1 LGPLSQ
7 IERVVVLPR
16 RMLGRDVERGEIVE
30 IGLDVWPLG
39 DRESHIGEDL
49 GDLVGHL
56 AHRMDAPLGERALT
70 HGKRD
75 VGALDRQLLAERSL
89 GKLAALGL
97 ERLANTLLQA
107 IDDLAVSL
115 ALLRRKRAE
124 RLHQLRDASLS
135 PERGDAH
142 LFELVEVVSL
152 GDGVK
157 QLGLETVELWRA
169 Q

>member
-1 LGPLSQ
+1 MSGPSA
-7 IERVVVLPR
+7 IEKPISAKISVISSVTWLTGMDAAPR
-16 RMLGRDVERGEIVE
+16 RAGPSRTGSVTSARSTAE
-30 IGLDVWPLG
+30 
-39 DRESHIGEDL
+39 
-49 GDLVGHL
+49 
-56 AHRMDAPLGERALT
+56 
-70 HGKRD
+70 
-75 VGALDRQLLAERSL
+75 LLAERSL

-107 IDDLAVSL
+107 VDDLAVSL

-157 QLGLETVELWRA
+157 QLGLETVEL
-169 Q
+169 